1 MSTDREEPPR
11 KSALPRPSEA
21 PRTSE
26 SSRTP
31 EAPRLSQPPRLSRS
45 AAPDAREL
53 IDSARID
60 IPTVRNREE
69 IMSRV
74 LSAHRKRRAA
84 QRVVVPALGF
94 VCALAA
100 GIALWQHFEPPP
112 ELLLSREHP
121 IASQGANR
129 PASPSASTPAKT
141 AASASANPS
150 APASGL
156 ELCAPAVSAAGSA
169 PLIDDFE
176 DGDGRISPFERR
188 AGFWSA
194 TNDNTGK
201 QQPAL
206 RSPFPMSRI
215 PGGRGASQ
223 YALHVSG
230 GKFSKWGALLS
241 AELSARRCYD
251 ASVYAGL
258 TFWTRGRGSINVV
271 AKMTQIA
278 PEEYGGSCTHDCYD
292 AHLATLT
299 LSNKWQEQRVTWA
312 ELKQK
317 GYGQVVPFDPRSL
330 LSLEFTVGPEQTPFD
345 FWVDDIRFLER

>member
-1 MSTDREEPPR
+1 M
-11 KSALPRPSEA
+11 
-21 PRTSE
+21 RTSE
-26 SSRTP
+26 SQRIS
-31 EAPRLSQPPRLSRS
+31 ELPRVSQPPRLSRS

-53 IDSARID
+53 IKSARID
-60 IPTVRNREE
+60 IPNTRTREETMARVLLSHRRGRTVR
-69 IMSRV
+69 RV
-74 LSAHRKRRAA
+74 AL
-84 QRVVVPALGF
+84 PALGF

-100 GIALWQHFEPPP
+100 GFVLWQHFERPP
-112 ELLLSREHP
+112 ETLLSREHP
-121 IASQGANR
+121 IASQAANR
-129 PASPSASTPAKT
+129 PASPTAI
-141 AASASANPS
+141 AASAKAAGSSSATGAAL
-150 APASGL
+150 APGL
-156 ELCAPAVSAAGSA
+156 ELCAPAVSAAGNA

-176 DGDGRISPFERR
+176 DGDATIAPFERR

-194 TNDNTGK
+194 SNDNTGK
-201 QQPAL
+201 QQPAV

-215 PGGRGASQ
+215 PGGRSGSL

-251 ASVYAGL
+251 ASAYAGL
-258 TFWTRGRGSINVV
+258 RFWTRGRGSINVV

-292 AHLATLT
+292 AHRATLT

-330 LSLEFTVGPEQTPFD
+330 LSLEFAVGPEQTPFD